1 MTLDSVP
8 VFVCTMVQFSCL
20 YCLRALFISLVLRLH
35 ACVCYV
41 WGSFAEALHS
51 ELEVSGV
58 GVTCLMPGATRTGF
72 EDNSGS
78 TQALVWRLPLYA
90 MEADEASRAV
100 AIWLLLLLEL
110 ALKALLG
117 S

>member
-1 MTLDSVP
+1 MHRGLVFDGRT
-8 VFVCTMVQFSCL
+8 VFVLFFSL
-20 YCLRALFISLVLRLH
+20 LFS
-35 ACVCYV
+35 ACMRVCYV
-41 WGSFAEALHS
+41 RGSFAEALHS

-100 AIWLLLLLEL
+100 TIRPMLLLEF
-110 ALKALLG
+110 ALKALPE